1 MLTDR
6 VNCTQWVILKEEEA
20 MRVEGTCVC
29 VWGGVRKNGKGV
41 RVGVDMV
48 KTYCIKY
55 IAF

>member
-29 VWGGVRKNGKGV
+29 VWGGCQEEWKGS
-41 RVGVDMV
+41 
-48 KTYCIKY
+48 
-55 IAF
+55 